1 MGGWEVRLSLWTGTK
16 LFCLGL
22 PIENVLL
29 IVRYTRLL
37 RSKLTQQ
44 GCFFFFLTVSEEICF
59 EAGL

>member
-1 MGGWEVRLSLWTGTK
+1 MSGWEVRLSLRTGTE

-37 RSKLTQQ
+37 RSKLTQW
-44 GCFFFFLTVSEEICF
+44 GFFFFPQC
-59 EAGL
+59 